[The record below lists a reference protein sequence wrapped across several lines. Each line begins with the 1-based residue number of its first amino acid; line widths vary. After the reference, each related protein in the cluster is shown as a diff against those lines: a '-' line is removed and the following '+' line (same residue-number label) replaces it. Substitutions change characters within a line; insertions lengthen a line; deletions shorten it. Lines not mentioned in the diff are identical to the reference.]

1 MPFRKKILYYALMLL
16 LTLLALEGMAR
27 IAYYAAYGQ
36 GYGGGRP
43 DALTAA
49 APALDPAPTTE
60 TTPRIRHPFYIY
72 TGSSPDHD
80 LNAMPPRQRRAE
92 LVVIGL
98 LGGSVASEVQPA
110 FQRALNRW
118 FVENNLPRQAVVVN
132 LSVGGAKQPQQT
144 IIFANALLLGGEFDL
159 MVNLDGFNE
168 TALSAEN
175 RRDGFFPFFPKWWHT
190 QVGLT
195 AEEFLRAGQIGA
207 LRREQGRL
215 TAAGET
221 SIMRRSA
228 VFGLA
233 NRYRRERTAAQ
244 IIQRNYELAALEA
257 AYSQEKY
264 GPINWPETEELFPA
278 AARIWY
284 RGSLALARLAE
295 LGGAEYYH
303 FLQPNQYVPNSKP
316 LSAIELEYHYTPG
329 GRYGPFV
336 AEGYPPLL
344 REFSRDLQSRG
355 INYFD
360 LTRIFVDRRETL
372 YRDDCCHF
380 NDHGQELLAAAMVER
395 LEPALRRRAARPA
408 GQPVSA
414 LAAARRPAGADT
426 RLVDS
431 NFQVYLQNDDRWL
444 RYGRAECAAADIKA
458 RFFLHLTPQDL
469 KELPPHRREYGFDNL
484 DFSFAEVG
492 GFHWRRQCQALLR
505 LPDYPIAHLRT
516 GQYAAGAGEL
526 WAADFPF
533 PEPE

>member
-1 MPFRKKILYYALMLL
+1 MPFRKKTLYYALMLL

-36 GYGGGRP
+36 GYGGGRLSELP
-43 DALTAA
+43 EDYSS
-49 APALDPAPTTE
+49 LDLAPTAE
-60 TTPRIRHPFYIY
+60 TTPRIRHPFHIY

-80 LNAMPPRQRRAE
+80 LNVTPPRQRRAE
-92 LVVIGL
+92 LVVIAL

-118 FVENNLPRQAVVVN
+118 FAANHLPRQPIVLN

-159 MVNLDGFNE
+159 IVNLDGFNE

-175 RRDGFFPFFPKWWHT
+175 RRDGLFPFFPKWWHT

-195 AEEFLRAGQIGA
+195 AEEFLRAGRIGA
-207 LRREQGRL
+207 LRREQRQL
-215 TAAGET
+215 AAAGET
-221 SIMRRSA
+221 AILRGSA
-228 VFGLA
+228 VFGVV
-233 NRYRRERTAAQ
+233 NRYQQERTAAA
-244 IIQRNYELAALEA
+244 IIRENHELAALES
-257 AYSQEKY
+257 AYSREKY
-264 GPINWPETEELFPA
+264 GPINWPEPDELFPA

-284 RGSLALARLAE
+284 RGSLVLARLAE

-303 FLQPNQYVPNSKP
+303 FLQPNQYVPDSKP
-316 LSAIELEYHYTPG
+316 LSAAELEYHYTPG

-344 REFSRDLQSRG
+344 RQFGRDLQSQG

-408 GQPVSA
+408 GEPVSA

-431 NFQVYLQNDDRWL
+431 GFQVYLQNDDRWL
-444 RYGRAECAAADIKA
+444 RYGRADCAAADLEP
-458 RFFLHLTPQDL
+458 RFFLHLTPRDL
-469 KELPPHRREYGFDNL
+469 ADLPPHRREYGFDNL

-505 LPDYPIAHLRT
+505 LPDYPIAYLRT
-516 GQYAAGAGEL
+516 GQYAPDAGEL
-526 WAADFPF
+526 WASDFSF

>member
-1 MPFRKKILYYALMLL
+1 MPFRKKVLYYGLMLL

-36 GYGGGRP
+36 GYSGGRP

-49 APALDPAPTTE
+49 APVLDPAPTPE

-80 LNAMPPRQRRAE
+80 LNAMPPRQRRAD
-92 LVVIGL
+92 LIVIGL

-118 FVENNLPRQAVVVN
+118 FAANNLPRQPIVLNLAVD
-132 LSVGGAKQPQQT
+132 GAKQPQQT
-144 IIFANALLLGGEFDL
+144 IIAANALLLGGEFDL
-159 MVNLDGFNE
+159 IVNLDGFNE

-175 RRDGFFPFFPKWWHT
+175 LIEGLFPFFPQWWHT
-190 QVGLT
+190 QGGLT
-195 AEEFLRAGQIGA
+195 AEELLRAGQIGA

-215 TAAGET
+215 AVAGET
-221 SIMRRSA
+221 AILRGSA

-233 NRYRRERTAAQ
+233 NRYQRERTAAR
-244 IIQRNYELAALEA
+244 IIQRNHELAALES
-257 AYSQEKY
+257 AYSREKY
-264 GPINWPETEELFPA
+264 GPKNWPPPDELFPA
-278 AARIWY
+278 AARVWY

-303 FLQPNQYVPNSKP
+303 FLQPNQYVPDSKP
-316 LSAIELEYHYTPG
+316 LSATELARAYEPE
-329 GRYGPFV
+329 RYGPFV
-336 AEGYPPLL
+336 AKGYPQL
-344 REFSRDLQSRG
+344 REFSRDLQNQG

-360 LTRIFVDRRETL
+360 LTGIFVDRRETL
-372 YRDDCCHF
+372 YRDGCCHF
-380 NDHGQELLAAAMVER
+380 NDHGQELLAAAMVQR

-414 LAAARRPAGADT
+414 LAAARQPAGADT

-431 NFQVYLQNDDRWL
+431 GFQVYLQNDDRWL
-444 RYGRAECAAADIKA
+444 RYGRVDCAAAA
-458 RFFLHLTPQDL
+458 VEPRFFLHLTPRDL
-469 KELPPHRREYGFDNL
+469 ADLPRHRREYGFDNL

-492 GFHWRRQCQALLR
+492 GFLWRGQCQALVR
-505 LPDYPIAHLRT
+505 LPDYPIAYLRT
-516 GQYAAGAGEL
+516 GQYAAGVGEL
-526 WAADFPF
+526 WAAGFPF

>member
-1 MPFRKKILYYALMLL
+1 MPFRKKILYYGLMLF
-16 LTLLALEGMAR
+16 LTLLVLEGMAR
-27 IAYYAAYGQ
+27 LAYYAAYGS
-36 GYGGGRP
+36 GYGGGGSDRQMY
-43 DALTAA
+43 LTPPPSIINSAESHA
-49 APALDPAPTTE
+49 
-60 TTPRIRHPFYIY
+60 IQHPFYIY

-80 LNAMPPRQRRAE
+80 LNAMPPRQRRE
-92 LVVIGL
+92 DLVVIAL

-118 FVENNLPRQAVVVN
+118 FVANNLPRQPIVLNLAV
-132 LSVGGAKQPQQT
+132 GAAKQPQQT

-159 MVNLDGFNE
+159 IVNLDGFNE

-175 RRDGFFPFFPKWWHT
+175 RRAGLFPFFPKWWRT
-190 QVGLT
+190 RGSLT
-195 AEEFLRAGQIGA
+195 AEELLRAGQIGA
-207 LRREQGRL
+207 LRREQARL

-221 SIMRRSA
+221 AILRWSA

-233 NRYRRERTAAQ
+233 NRWRQERTAAQ
-244 IIQRNYELAALEA
+244 IIQRNHELAVLES
-257 AYSQEKY
+257 AYSLEKY
-264 GPINWPETEELFPA
+264 GPINWPEPGELFPA

-284 RGSLALARLAE
+284 RGSLSLARLAE
-295 LGGAEYYH
+295 LSGAEYYH
-303 FLQPNQYVPNSKP
+303 FLQPNQYVPDSKP
-316 LSAIELEYHYTPG
+316 LSAAELEYHYTPG
-329 GRYGPFV
+329 DRYGSFV

-344 REFSRDLQSRG
+344 REFGRDLQNQG

-360 LTRIFVDRRETL
+360 LTRIFADRRETL

-380 NDHGQELLAAAMVER
+380 NAHGAELLAAAMVQR

-408 GQPVSA
+408 GAPVSA

-431 NFQVYLQNDDRWL
+431 GFQVYLQNDDRWL
-444 RYGRAECAAADIKA
+444 RYGRADCAAAA
-458 RFFLHLTPQDL
+458 VEPRFFLHLTPRDL
-469 KELPPHRREYGFDNL
+469 TDLPRHRREYGFDNR

-492 GFHWRRQCQALLR
+492 GFLWRGQCQALVR